1 MPMRIIWLLTLTA
14 DRPRIRGWIF
24 RGMKDDW
31 FYLLLHIAIFGAFS
45 DQHKVYILS
54 LRAGAEVP
62 MCNFPN
68 YLYFFYH
75 TLQNTGCI
83 GEFLKSLSCKMPL
96 KILMSMILQMY
107 CFLYVDTNWQN
118 HLLIDFFLKTNFPNF
133 SSLIG

>member
-1 MPMRIIWLLTLTA
+1 
-14 DRPRIRGWIF
+14 
-24 RGMKDDW
+24 
-31 FYLLLHIAIFGAFS
+31 
-45 DQHKVYILS
+45 
-54 LRAGAEVP
+54 

-68 YLYFFYH
+68 YSYFFYH
-75 TLQNTGCI
+75 ILQNTGCI